1 MENNKTNIHNLDYKR
16 TFPNYHIRI
25 FSKHCLV
32 NIQSNVEIKE
42 NDTIIIGKH
51 ERKVKRII
59 SVSDTNEEIFELNGN
74 EGLYIKGVTKYYVI
88 RLDEDIEAGQRL
100 YFKSLRE
107 E

>member
-1 MENNKTNIHNLDYKR
+1 MNNTHKLENKLQY
-16 TFPNYHIRI
+16 PNFHQRI
-25 FSKHCLV
+25 FSAKPLV
-32 NIQSNVEIKE
+32 NVHSNTEIKE

-88 RLDEDIEAGQRL
+88 RLDEDIEQGQRL

>member
-1 MENNKTNIHNLDYKR
+1 MNNNTHKLENKLSY
-16 TFPNYHIRI
+16 PNFHRRI
-25 FSKHCLV
+25 FSAKPLV

-88 RLDEDIEAGQRL
+88 RLDEDIETGQRL

>member
-1 MENNKTNIHNLDYKR
+1 MENNTHNLNSKINY
-16 TFPNYHIRI
+16 PNSHIRI

-88 RLDEDIEAGQRL
+88 RLDEDIETGQRF